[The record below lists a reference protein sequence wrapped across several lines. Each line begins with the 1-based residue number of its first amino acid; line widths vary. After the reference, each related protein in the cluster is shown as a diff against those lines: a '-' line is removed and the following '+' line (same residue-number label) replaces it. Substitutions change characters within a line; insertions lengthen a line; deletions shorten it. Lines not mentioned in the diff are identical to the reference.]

1 MADFYLPGGGSDN
14 FRLVRSKHIVAP
26 LVAGTYGVIRIPKFA
41 FVRNVWVLT
50 DNAVTGTTVDNTI
63 GFEGNGETADTNF
76 FFETAD
82 AVGLDIGVKSA
93 GGGTMPF
100 RGKWFNTASGSI
112 TITAADAWTAGK
124 IIVFAEFSV
133 LH

>member
-41 FVRNVWVLT
+41 FVRNVWVLVGT
-50 DNAVTGTTVDNTI
+50 VVTGTIVENTI
-63 GFEGNGETADTNF
+63 GFNGNGETADTDF
-76 FFETAD
+76 FFAASD
-82 AVGLDIGVKSA
+82 ALGLDAGVQSSD
-93 GGGTMPF
+93 GGTMPF
-100 RGKWFNTASGSI
+100 SGKWFNNASGSI

-124 IIVFAEFSV
+124 IIVFAEYSV